1 MSGRTRSKEQA
12 GENSA
17 NNRDFPSLQDLGDER
32 NLTRNVEQES
42 DEMEVDNTG
51 DTGNAGHTGNTGQTS
66 NSGNFI
72 FARQVD
78 EDTIQLVNDPL
89 ERYSIEEIPDDLK
102 AKMQNVYEICCEKM
116 GNLDT
121 TRAKMIIN
129 ITEQVLDAVLNSP
142 VAKEYAKPPFTR
154 LITHVLDF
162 NFTVNRQNFLFP
174 AYTFHKIRVGS
185 ADSKNL
191 IEKVYFMKD
200 FEFKLLQRL
209 NQIKEFSE
217 RFTNCHSL
225 QSVIQKVASPSA
237 LTDLE
242 EITAIFDHMKDTI
255 LNPRNTRECWDRCW
269 EMPMP
274 NTVAAKFVKLINS
287 NNALLMWYLF
297 IALKGKNHPI
307 FIKTMTYY
315 FGRFKEGET
324 VKVESIINDVL
335 KSPGFATDMQGVRV
349 VSAESFKKI
358 ENKNNADKG
367 NKSSTKRPKNS
378 KGPKSNFKKPKT
390 GKKPVKDGE
399 A

>member
-1 MSGRTRSKEQA
+1 MSGRTRSKQHAE
-12 GENSA
+12 ENSA
-17 NNRDFPSLQDLGDER
+17 NNRDFPSLQDLGDDR

-42 DEMEVDNTG
+42 DEMEVDSTSNTG
-51 DTGNAGHTGNTGQTS
+51 NSGNSS

-72 FARQVD
+72 FARQID
-78 EDTIQLVNDPL
+78 DNTIQLVNDPL
-89 ERYSIEEIPDDLK
+89 ERYSIEEIPGDVK
-102 AKMQNVYEICCEKM
+102 AQMEKVYDICCEKL
-116 GNLDT
+116 GNLDIN
-121 TRAKMIIN
+121 RAKMIIN

-142 VAKEYAKPPFTR
+142 AAKDYAKPPFTH
-154 LITHVLDF
+154 LITHILDT
-162 NFTVNRQNFLFP
+162 NLTVNRQNFLFP

-200 FEFKLLQRL
+200 LEFKLLQRL

-217 RFTNCHSL
+217 KFANCHSL

-269 EMPMP
+269 ELPMP
-274 NTVAAKFVKLINS
+274 NTDAAKFVKLINK
-287 NNALLMWYLF
+287 NNSLLMWYLF

-335 KSPGFATDMQGVRV
+335 SSPGFSTDMQGVRV

-358 ENKNNADKG
+358 EKKNNADKG
-367 NKSSTKRPKNS
+367 NKFSMKRPKSSN
-378 KGPKSNFKKPKT
+378 GPKSNFKKPKT
-390 GKKPVKDGE
+390 DKKSVNDGQT
-399 A
+399 